1 LLERLFVARHTETTY
16 NARRLVN
23 GDPAVDVALT
33 ERGREQA
40 RRLGA
45 ALAHTPIELC
55 VTTEFPRT
63 HETAR
68 IALAGRD
75 VPMTVLPA
83 LNDAPAGRFEGGPI
97 EEMGMWFRNAGWDAV
112 VPGSAESFRDA
123 GTRFVAAATWLAGRP
138 ERTIIVVAHAF
149 SITWLAQTSRRQAEP
164 RVTVTQGEAIAVTGD
179 ELRAALPV
187 VAKDPFADFHWEGRP
202 VPPPRRHSSSQ

>member
-1 LLERLFVARHTETTY
+1 LLERLFLARHTETTY

-23 GDPAVDVALT
+23 GDPAVEVALT
-33 ERGREQA
+33 ERGRAQA

-45 ALAHTPIELC
+45 LLADDAIELC

-97 EEMGMWFRNAGWDAV
+97 DEMGVWFRDAGWDAV
-112 VPGSAESFRDA
+112 VPGTAESFRDA
-123 GTRFVAAATWLAGRP
+123 GTRFIAAATWLARRS
-138 ERTIIVVAHAF
+138 ERTILVVAHAF
-149 SITWLAQTSRRQAEP
+149 SIAWLVQTARRQAEP
-164 RVTVTQGEAIAVTGD
+164 RVSITQGEPIAVSGD
-179 ELRAALPV
+179 GLRAALPA
-187 VAKDPFADFHWEGRP
+187 VAKDPFAYFRWDGRP
-202 VPPPRRHSSSQ
+202 VPPQRHLSSQ